1 MSDTTRITPDDIEA
15 KFDELASEIDDAANN
30 SRDTAKKA
38 AIVGLLVLIVLAFLL
53 GRRRGAQSKTV
64 VEIRRL

>member
-1 MSDTTRITPDDIEA
+1 MSDTARITPDDIEA
-15 KFDELASEIDDAANN
+15 KFDELAGEIDDVADN
-30 SRDTAKKA
+30 SRNTAKKA

>member
-1 MSDTTRITPDDIEA
+1 VSDTARITPDDIEA
-15 KFDELASEIDDAANN
+15 KFDELAGEIDDVADN
-30 SRDTAKKA
+30 SRNTAKKA

>member
-1 MSDTTRITPDDIEA
+1 MNDTPRITPDDIEA
-15 KFDELASEIDDAANN
+15 KFDELAGEIDDAADN

-38 AIVGLLVLIVLAFLL
+38 AVVGLLVLIVLAFLL

>member
-1 MSDTTRITPDDIEA
+1 MSDTPRITPDDIEA
-15 KFDELASEIDDAANN
+15 KFDELAGEIDDAADN
-30 SRDTAKKA
+30 SRDTAKKVA
-38 AIVGLLVLIVLAFLL
+38 VVGLLVLIVLAFLL